1 MILSNLTKKTILS
14 RDLKEA
20 KSFSDQILG
29 LLKKSNPRSL
39 LFKTNAGIHTFGL
52 SEDIDVIVIDTNFK
66 IVKFKKSL
74 KPNSIFFWN
83 PKYNC
88 VIELPK
94 GTIVASKTTLDD
106 KLSI

>member
-1 MILSNLTKKTILS
+1 MTLSNLTKKTILT
-14 RDLKEA
+14 RDLKHA

-29 LLKKSNPRSL
+29 LLKKSNPRFL
-39 LFKTNAGIHTFGL
+39 LFYTNAGIHTFGL
-52 SEDIDVIVIDTNFK
+52 SDEIDVIVLGDDFK
-66 IVKFKKSL
+66 VKKLKKSL

-94 GTIVASKTTLDD
+94 GTIAASKTTLDD
-106 KLSI
+106 KLSF